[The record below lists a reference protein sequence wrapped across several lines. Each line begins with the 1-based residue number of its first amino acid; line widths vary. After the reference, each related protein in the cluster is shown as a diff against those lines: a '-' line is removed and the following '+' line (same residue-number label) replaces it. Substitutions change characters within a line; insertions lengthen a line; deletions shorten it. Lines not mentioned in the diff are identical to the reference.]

1 MGCNTIWWEVATLLQ
16 RINNNNNNISIV
28 LLPQTM
34 LCRWLKMAHL
44 TINFCLTFFNSR
56 LELLHSPPVAAT
68 SSIKLSLPT
77 LHLLNSS

>member
-1 MGCNTIWWEVATLLQ
+1 VATLLR

-34 LCRWLKMAHL
+34 LC
-44 TINFCLTFFNSR
+44 R

-77 LHLLNSS
+77 RHLLNSS